1 MKKSFILAL
10 CILLV
15 TVIFAMGVSPQ
26 TVDPEGRE
34 LLDAAVA
41 GENELMKIGVVP
53 GDTIC
58 RQLKKQ
64 RSSSNVNV
72 EEAAK
77 LAEKATTAFADCY
90 TEELAAKYTDIAD
103 TADAAVY
110 DSSTQ
115 TFDLAVDSGITQ
127 SHLLHAET
135 LSETEKKIKF
145 SCVSWLTSIYES
157 NGKYTVWVIFNRDTL
172 ERTMVKENGQWKVQ
186 SMESHDKEFAPDSYE
201 PDQGTF
207 DTLEEALEYALQLDV
222 NKLDPFRP
230 A

>member
-1 MKKSFILAL
+1 M
-10 CILLV
+10 
-15 TVIFAMGVSPQ
+15 
-26 TVDPEGRE
+26 
-34 LLDAAVA
+34 
-41 GENELMKIGVVP
+41 
-53 GDTIC
+53 
-58 RQLKKQ
+58 
-64 RSSSNVNV
+64 
-72 EEAAK
+72 
-77 LAEKATTAFADCY
+77 AEKATTAFADCY